1 MTLCLNRNSAIRKF
15 NNSFLVIV
23 LLSKYLH
30 SLVNVVIYH
39 AIILQQKMGIPSY
52 VGVQLCVEGCAIRR
66 LAGGGSCN
74 GVNSSRSSKGEWT
87 RAQTP
92 KLSRQEL
99 SLKGTKFRTK
109 IPTMGYQ
116 EASN

>member
-1 MTLCLNRNSAIRKF
+1 M
-15 NNSFLVIV
+15 
-23 LLSKYLH
+23 
-30 SLVNVVIYH
+30 
-39 AIILQQKMGIPSY
+39 LQQKMGIPSY

-74 GVNSSRSSKGEWT
+74 GANNSRNGKVEWT

-109 IPTMGYQ
+109 FQTMGYQ